1 MSKFQM
7 ITLVFVFLVAGLATA
22 CADTKPYVHNKSEFD
37 RKLVSFAKGVTNHS
51 EVTVCF
57 QKHGTM
63 SQAIVDLA
71 REECA
76 SFGKTA
82 VFREQTYQVCPLVTP
97 VAAVYDCVGAT
108 ATSGFGSQGGFNVF
122 DLRRNTQ

>member
-7 ITLVFVFLVAGLATA
+7 ITLVFVFSVAGLVTA
-22 CADTKPYVHNKSEFD
+22 CADTKPYVHDRNEFN
-37 RKLVSFAKGVTNHS
+37 RESVSFAKGVTNRS
-51 EVTVCF
+51 AVTVCF
-57 QKHGTM
+57 QKHGIM

-76 SFGKTA
+76 LFGKTA
-82 VFREQTYQVCPLVTP
+82 VFSEQTYQVCPLVTP
-97 VAAVYDCVGAT
+97 VAAVFDCVGET
-108 ATSGFGSQGGFNVF
+108 VTSGFESQGGFNVF

>member
-7 ITLVFVFLVAGLATA
+7 IALIFVFSTAGLVTA
-22 CADTKPYVHNKSEFD
+22 CADTKPHVYNNIEFN
-37 RKLVSFAKGVTNHS
+37 RESVRFAKGFTNRS

-57 QKHGTM
+57 QKHETT

-82 VFREQTYQVCPLVTP
+82 VFREQTYLVCPLVTP
-97 VAAVYDCVGAT
+97 VAAVYDCVGET